1 MSCLRQAATDHL
13 QPPKTGMLHKYF
25 SWSEARRFYAIGLPI
40 FIAQLSQTGMTF
52 ADTAIAG
59 QYSAEHMA
67 AVAVGS
73 SVWVPVALLGIGC
86 LLALPPLSAQMV
98 GSGKP
103 EKAAHLL
110 RQGLWLTLGLSVVL
124 MSFFYMASW
133 RMESFGLEPE
143 MARVSG
149 GFLRAI
155 MWGLPGFMLFVNLR
169 SFLEGFARTR
179 PAMIIGL
186 IGLTINVP
194 CNFIF
199 VYGKF
204 GMPELGGVGCGV
216 ATAISFWVMAL
227 SMLFYVR
234 RDSKNTCLR
243 PLFAPLWRKAS
254 PEGEAYVDGKIEVQP
269 RFDAALVWRVLRIGT
284 PGALALFFEVSLF
297 ALSAILLAP
306 LGTVMVAGHQ
316 IALNFGSL
324 AFMVPLS
331 LCMTVTIRVGRC
343 LGAQQVERAQLVA
356 RTALILSVAFAL
368 AIACVTVLF
377 RQEIVRIYTDNP
389 EVTALAIHLLLFQA
403 AYQVVDG
410 LQVTGI
416 GILRGYNDTRIIS
429 AICFIAYWVIGLPLG
444 FVLARTNLLTPLMG
458 AQGFWIA
465 YIAALGF
472 GALCYL
478 LRVRFLHGL
487 TPEAALGRVRR

>member
-1 MSCLRQAATDHL
+1 
-13 QPPKTGMLHKYF
+13 
-25 SWSEARRFYAIGLPI
+25 
-40 FIAQLSQTGMTF
+40 QLSQTGMTF

-73 SVWVPVALLGIGC
+73 SVWIPVALLGIGC
-86 LLALPPLSAQMV
+86 LLALPPLSAQMI
-98 GSGKP
+98 GAGKP

-110 RQGLWLTLGLSVVL
+110 RQGLWLTLGLSIVL
-124 MSFFYMASW
+124 MSFFYFASG

-143 MARVSG
+143 MARISG

-199 VYGKF
+199 IYGMF
-204 GMPELGGVGCGV
+204 GMPELGGIGCGV

-227 SMLFYVR
+227 GMLFYVR
-234 RDSKNTCLR
+234 RDAQSTCLR

-254 PEGEAYVDGKIEVQP
+254 RAVLGHDENAQP
-269 RFDAALVWRVLRIGT
+269 RFDAPLVWRVLRIGT

-297 ALSAILLAP
+297 AVSAILLAP

-324 AFMVPLS
+324 AFMIPLS

-343 LGAQQVERAQLVA
+343 LGAQQVERAKLVA
-356 RTALILSVAFAL
+356 RTALTLSVVFAL
-368 AIACVTVLF
+368 VIACVTILF
-377 RQEIVRIYTDNP
+377 RQGIVRIYTDNP
-389 EVTALAIHLLLFQA
+389 EVTALAMHLLLFQA

-429 AICFIAYWVIGLPLG
+429 IICFIAYWVIGLPLG
-444 FVLARTNLLTPLMG
+444 FVLARTDLLTPYMG

-465 YIAALGF
+465 YIVALGF

-487 TPEAALGRVRR
+487 ASATVLVRVRR

>member
-1 MSCLRQAATDHL
+1 MF
-13 QPPKTGMLHKYF
+13 HKYF

-98 GSGKP
+98 GAGKP

-110 RQGLWLTLGLSVVL
+110 RQGLWLTLGLSIVL
-124 MSFFYMASW
+124 MSFFYVVSWQMAA
-133 RMESFGLEPE
+133 FGLEPE
-143 MARVSG
+143 MARISG

-199 VYGKF
+199 IYGMF

-227 SMLFYVR
+227 GMLFYVR
-234 RDSKNTCLR
+234 RDSQNTCLR

-254 PEGEAYVDGKIEVQP
+254 AAVGSLGDNEHAQP
-269 RFDAALVWRVLRIGT
+269 RFDAPLIWRVLRIGT

-306 LGTVMVAGHQ
+306 LGTTMVAGHQ

-343 LGAQQVERAQLVA
+343 LGAQQVERATLVA

-368 AIACVTVLF
+368 LIACFTILF
-377 RQEIVRIYTDNP
+377 RQGIVRIYTDNP
-389 EVTALAIHLLLFQA
+389 EVTALAMHLLLFQA

-429 AICFIAYWVIGLPLG
+429 IICFIAYWVIGLPLG
-444 FVLARTNLLTPLMG
+444 FLLARTDLLTPLMG

-465 YIAALGF
+465 YIVALGF

-487 TPEAALGRVRR
+487 TAEAVLGRVRR